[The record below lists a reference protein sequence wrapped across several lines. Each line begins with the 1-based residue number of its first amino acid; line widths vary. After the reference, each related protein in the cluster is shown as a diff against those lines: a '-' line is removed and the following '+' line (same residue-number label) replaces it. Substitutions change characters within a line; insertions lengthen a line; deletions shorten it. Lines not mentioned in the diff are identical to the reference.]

1 MAVGFMLNIGI
12 VFCAFSAVFAASV
25 LFYCFVFVKKPD
37 TEPVPLRR
45 KVFMLAVMVC
55 GYPISRLLRYLV
67 ICFFGDPA
75 IGGAVFTFSLGVLT
89 FIVSAVFSV
98 LLWMNRRKS

>member
-1 MAVGFMLNIGI
+1 MAVGFMLNFGI
-12 VFCAFSAVFAASV
+12 VFCIFSAVFAASV
-25 LFYCFVFVKKPD
+25 LFYYFVFVRNPG

-55 GYPISRLLRYLV
+55 GYPISRLLRFLV
-67 ICFFGDPA
+67 IRFFGDPVT
-75 IGGAVFTFSLGVLT
+75 GGAVYTFSMAVLT
-89 FIVSAVFSV
+89 FIVSAVFCV